1 MASYTIELGTVCRL
15 LHAGPSDNW
24 AAAWDTIGLSGYPIY
39 DETHRGEL
47 NGRIIRHYYLREI
60 GVETVEMFGYYVD
73 EAMRLIMP
81 AYNKMY
87 QSALLDVSHLLGVSV
102 DALTRDLT
110 TRTLSVKDS
119 GTGTMTGHTSTTTS
133 ESGTSTEDT
142 LDRNLDTPQSQVTLL
157 DDGYLTDASK
167 GHSEATSTRE
177 GETGGET
184 SQSTESA
191 STRDEG
197 ETTNYEHERT
207 EQRTDPRYF
216 NQLVDLG
223 RQILDIDRMVI
234 EDNELRQCFM
244 TIF

>member
-24 AAAWDTIGLSGYPIY
+24 AAAWDAIGLSGYPIY
-39 DETHRGEL
+39 DEAHRAEL

-119 GTGTMTGHTSTTTS
+119 GTGTMTGHTSTTGDAL
-133 ESGTSTEDT
+133 E
-142 LDRNLDTPQSQVTLL
+142 RNLDTPQSQVTLL

-167 GHSEATSTRE
+167 THS
-177 GETGGET
+177 ETGGDST
-184 SQSTESA
+184 QSTESA

>member
-1 MASYTIELGTVCRL
+1 MSSYTIELGTVCRL

-24 AAAWDTIGLSGYPIY
+24 AAAWDAIGLSGYPIY
-39 DETHRGEL
+39 DETHRAEL

-119 GTGTMTGHTSTTTS
+119 GTGTMTGHTSTTGDAL
-133 ESGTSTEDT
+133 E
-142 LDRNLDTPQSQVTLL
+142 RNLDTPQSQVTLL

-167 GHSEATSTRE
+167 THS
-177 GETGGET
+177 ETGGDST
-184 SQSTESA
+184 QSTESA

>member
-1 MASYTIELGTVCRL
+1 MSSYTIELGTVCRL

-24 AAAWDTIGLSGYPIY
+24 AAAWDAIGLSGYPIY
-39 DETHRGEL
+39 DEAHRAEL

-119 GTGTMTGHTSTTTS
+119 GTGTMTGHTSTTGDAL
-133 ESGTSTEDT
+133 E
-142 LDRNLDTPQSQVTLL
+142 RNLDTPQSQVTLL

-167 GHSEATSTRE
+167 THSETDGDT
-177 GETGGET
+177 T
-184 SQSTESA
+184 QSTESA

>member
-15 LHAGPSDNW
+15 LHAGPSDDW
-24 AAAWDTIGLSGYPIY
+24 AAAWDAIGLSGYPIY
-39 DETHRGEL
+39 DEAHRAEL

-60 GVETVEMFGYYVD
+60 GVETVEMFGYCVD

-119 GTGTMTGHTSTTTS
+119 GTGTMTGRTSTTTS

-157 DDGYLTDASK
+157 DDGYLTDASR
-167 GHSEATSTRE
+167 GHGDATSTRE

-197 ETTNYEHERT
+197 ETTSYGHART

-216 NQLVDLG
+216 NQLLDLG

>member
-1 MASYTIELGTVCRL
+1 MSSYTIELGTVCRL

-24 AAAWDTIGLSGYPIY
+24 AAAWDAIGLSGYPIY
-39 DETHRGEL
+39 DEAHRAEL

-60 GVETVEMFGYYVD
+60 GAETVEMFGYYMD

-81 AYNKMY
+81 AYNKLY

-110 TRTLSVKDS
+110 TRTLAVKDS
-119 GTGTMTGHTSTTTS
+119 GTGTMTGHTSTTGDAL
-133 ESGTSTEDT
+133 E
-142 LDRNLDTPQSQVTLL
+142 RNLDTPQSQVTLL

-167 GHSEATSTRE
+167 SHSETD
-177 GETGGET
+177 GDT

-197 ETTNYEHERT
+197 ETTTYDHERT

>member
-1 MASYTIELGTVCRL
+1 MSSYTIELGTVCRL

-39 DETHRGEL
+39 DEAHRAEL
-47 NGRIIRHYYLREI
+47 NGRIIRHYYLHEI

-119 GTGTMTGHTSTTTS
+119 GTGTMTGHTSTTGDAL
-133 ESGTSTEDT
+133 E
-142 LDRNLDTPQSQVTLL
+142 RNLDTPQSQVTLL

-167 GHSEATSTRE
+167 SHS
-177 GETGGET
+177 ETGGDT

>member
-1 MASYTIELGTVCRL
+1 MSSYTIELGTVCRL

-24 AAAWDTIGLSGYPIY
+24 AAAWDAIGLSGYPIY
-39 DETHRGEL
+39 DEAHRAEL

-102 DALTRDLT
+102 DALTHDLT

-119 GTGTMTGHTSTTTS
+119 GTGTMTGHTSTT
-133 ESGTSTEDT
+133 GDA

-167 GHSEATSTRE
+167 THSETDGDT
-177 GETGGET
+177 T
-184 SQSTESA
+184 QSTESA

>member
-1 MASYTIELGTVCRL
+1 MSSYTIELGTVCRL

-24 AAAWDTIGLSGYPIY
+24 AAAWDAIGLSGYPIY
-39 DETHRGEL
+39 DEAHRAEL

-60 GVETVEMFGYYVD
+60 GVETVEMFGYCVD
-73 EAMRLIMP
+73 EAMRLVMP

-119 GTGTMTGHTSTTTS
+119 GTGTMTGHTSTTGDALERS
-133 ESGTSTEDT
+133 
-142 LDRNLDTPQSQVTLL
+142 LDTPQSQVTLL

-167 GHSEATSTRE
+167 SHS
-177 GETGGET
+177 ETGGD
-184 SQSTESA
+184 SAQSTESA

-197 ETTNYEHERT
+197 ETTSYGHERT
-207 EQRTDPRYF
+207 ERRTDPRYF
-216 NQLVDLG
+216 NRLVDLG

-244 TIF
+244 AIF